1 MPTVIRYTCMRVAC
15 VRARRDRGLSEQLR
29 TLPQTRWISE
39 REERTVAELLCVSE
53 REIKREERD
62 VHRGGER
69 ERGGDAEDSLR
80 LDEDAGEAA
89 WSFTKPSFY
98 ARGAELRLV
107 KDLSLQRNNGQIS
120 D

>member
-1 MPTVIRYTCMRVAC
+1 MDIGAGGAHSG
-15 VRARRDRGLSEQLR
+15 RAPEC
-29 TLPQTRWISE
+29 E
-39 REERTVAELLCVSE
+39 REGDKETSTE
-53 REIKREERD
+53 
-62 VHRGGER
+62 GER